1 MAENKQIKSWRGRY
15 VRLKPE
21 FFLAKEEFQGNWDD
35 DNYLVI
41 DESLPK
47 VKVFEID
54 CPMSAFID
62 NPIEEVFMVASDI
75 YGIDLYRS
83 INTPID
89 VSSIEPTHQLILK
102 GHKMDYYP
110 FVWEA
115 KYFEVV
121 NEVSVTTSTWVLDEE
136 FNNQ

>member
-1 MAENKQIKSWRGRY
+1 MDKKITSWRGRY

-21 FFLAKEEFQGNWDD
+21 FFEVTEEFDGYWNDD
-35 DNYLVI
+35 DEWVI

-47 VKVFEID
+47 VKRTKIN
-54 CPMSAFID
+54 CPLHMFID
-62 NPIEEVFMVASDI
+62 KPDTDVFMVASDI

-83 INTPID
+83 IREPID
-89 VSSIEPTHQLILK
+89 VSSIEPTHQVILK
-102 GHKMDYYP
+102 GHGMELYS

-121 NEVSVTTSTWVLDEE
+121 REVSVTTSTWVLEEE